1 MTTITPTNVSGANPI
16 YFTLIGDK
24 FVKISWVD
32 NSVTCSSSNVGN
44 HITLGTLPAKYR
56 PSSQIWFTQTFSLNI
71 DKGRQTSLAI
81 MTNGE
86 VQLYCWWTGTS
97 QATPCVFTGIYPL
110 F

>member
-32 NSVTCSSSNVGN
+32 NSVTCSSNGS
-44 HITLGTLPAKYR
+44 HIVLGTLPAKYR